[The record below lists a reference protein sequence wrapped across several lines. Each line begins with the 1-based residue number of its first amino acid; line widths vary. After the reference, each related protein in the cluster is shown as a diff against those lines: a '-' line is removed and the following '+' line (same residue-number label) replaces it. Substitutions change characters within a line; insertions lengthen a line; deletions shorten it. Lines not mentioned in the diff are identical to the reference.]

1 MLKKTPA
8 EGPGLVAETS
18 NYGDSPSPSR
28 AIKQYI
34 ESQAVIDLL
43 CQQWP
48 QTFFKYQAR
57 RKPLKLNI
65 DHDIFLL
72 LDGVVT
78 YLELKRALACY
89 VNNFGYLKSYRAGA
103 PRIGLDGLS
112 CGLVT
117 EGEAE
122 YARQKIT
129 ARNNG
134 SGRAHS

>member
-18 NYGDSPSPSR
+18 IHYGDCPSPSR
-28 AIKQYI
+28 ATKQYI

-48 QTFFKYQAR
+48 RTFFKYQAR

-72 LDGVVT
+72 LNGAIT
-78 YLELKRALACY
+78 FPELKRT
-89 VNNFGYLKSYRAGA
+89 NNFGYLKSCCKAGA
-103 PRIGLDGLS
+103 RRIGLDGS
-112 CGLVT
+112 PCGEVIA
-117 EGEAE
+117 GEAE
-122 YARQKIT
+122 YAQQKLVT
-129 ARNNG
+129 MN
-134 SGRAHS
+134 